1 MTASGTQGT
10 APRKILVIGLGNPDR
25 GDDGIGTRVVHDLV
39 GTLPPDVTVLA
50 RRGDLLS
57 LIEDWAGFDGVVC
70 IDAAAPRG
78 VPGRICRIDL
88 NSAELPRD
96 VMFTSS
102 HALGLPEAIELA
114 RALALAP
121 RQLIV
126 YAVEGGSFEGGTPLT
141 PAVAAAARVVAGQVA
156 AEVGRLR
163 RCTANSRPGTLHH
176 P

>member
-1 MTASGTQGT
+1 MIASGNQDT
-10 APRKILVIGLGNPDR
+10 APRKVLVIGLGNPDR

-57 LIEDWAGFDGVVC
+57 LIEDWAGFDAVVC

-96 VMFTSS
+96 LTFTSS

-126 YAVEGGSFEGGTPLT
+126 YAVEGGSFEGGAPLA
-141 PAVAAAARVVAGQVA
+141 PAVAAAARVVADRVA
-156 AEVGRLR
+156 AEVGRLQR
-163 RCTANSRPGTLHH
+163 HDDS
-176 P
+176 

>member
-1 MTASGTQGT
+1 MTPSGDQGT
-10 APRKILVIGLGNPDR
+10 APRKVLVIGLGNPDR

-39 GTLPPDVTVLA
+39 GTLPPDVAVLT
-50 RRGDLLS
+50 RRADLLS

-78 VPGRICRIDL
+78 VPGRMYRIDL

-96 VMFTSS
+96 VTLTSS
-102 HALGLPEAIELA
+102 HALGLPDAIELA
-114 RALALAP
+114 RTLHLAP

-126 YAVEGGSFEGGTPLT
+126 YVVEGGSFEGGTSLT
-141 PAVAAAARVVAGQVA
+141 PAVAAAARVVADRVI

-163 RCTANSRPGTLHH
+163 H
-176 P
+176 PSEPLFL